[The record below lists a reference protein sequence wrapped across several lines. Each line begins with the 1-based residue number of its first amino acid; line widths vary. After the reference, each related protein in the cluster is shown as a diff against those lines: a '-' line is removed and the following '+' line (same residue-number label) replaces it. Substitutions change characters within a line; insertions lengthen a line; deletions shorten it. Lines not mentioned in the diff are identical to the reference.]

1 MDNNFNNL
9 SLVQLILKWKWH
21 IIIITVAAAICGVVF
36 SSSAFITPLYKSEAV
51 AYPANISPYSDE
63 SETEQMLQIINSQ
76 SIMDSI
82 IDKYDLWSDYE
93 IDRNDHFAK
102 TYMINEY
109 QSKIKISKTPYEAVS
124 ITVSDKDPFVA
135 CNIAKDILNFYDRKV
150 HDLHTQKAGE
160 VVAMYERQLRLKQHD
175 IDSLKQKMTEIGT
188 QYGITDFSGVS
199 REVTRGYINGSNKAA
214 ELKDNLENYGAD
226 IIDLTT
232 KIQAEGN
239 TYVSIKVD
247 YEQELRFY
255 HSNLTYS
262 NIITEPFPADK
273 KSYPVRWVVVA
284 LCGLG
289 AFLFSILV
297 VFIIE
302 NRKKF
307 VPNNQ

>member
-1 MDNNFNNL
+1 M
-9 SLVQLILKWKWH
+9 
-21 IIIITVAAAICGVVF
+21 
-36 SSSAFITPLYKSEAV
+36 
-51 AYPANISPYSDE
+51 
-63 SETEQMLQIINSQ
+63 
-76 SIMDSI
+76 
-82 IDKYDLWSDYE
+82 
-93 IDRNDHFAK
+93 
-102 TYMINEY
+102 
-109 QSKIKISKTPYEAVS
+109 
-124 ITVSDKDPFVA
+124 
-135 CNIAKDILNFYDRKV
+135 

-214 ELKDNLENYGAD
+214 ELKDNLETYGAE

-255 HSNLTYS
+255 NSVLTYS
-262 NIITEPFPADK
+262 NIVTEPFPADK
-273 KSYPVRWVVVA
+273 KSFPVRWVVVA
-284 LCGLG
+284 LCGLS
-289 AFLFSILV
+289 AFLLSIV
-297 VFIIE
+297 GVFIIE
-302 NRKKF
+302 NRKRF